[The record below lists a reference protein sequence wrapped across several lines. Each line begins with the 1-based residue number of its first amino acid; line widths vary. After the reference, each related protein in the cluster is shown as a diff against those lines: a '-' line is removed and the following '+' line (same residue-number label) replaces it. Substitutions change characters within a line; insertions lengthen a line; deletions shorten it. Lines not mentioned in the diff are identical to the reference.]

1 MAELLKAALD
11 PIVLA
16 LINERADH
24 GYGLL
29 QRLKEQHGVDVSD
42 GSLYPALYRLE
53 KDGLIHGDWQESER
67 GRKRKVFHLTGRGRK
82 QLDRHRERWPIFAAT
97 LNRLLGSANA

>member
-16 LINERADH
+16 LIKQRPDH

-29 QRLKEQHGVDVSD
+29 QRLKDEHGIDVSD

-53 KDGLIHGDWQESER
+53 KDQLIQGEWQQSER
-67 GRKRKVFHLTGRGRK
+67 GRKRKVFHLTTRGRK
-82 QLDRHRERWPIFAAT
+82 QLDRHRERWPAFAAT
-97 LNRLLGSANA
+97 LSRLLGPANA